1 VVLVKDKGYKFKLC
15 LPSTVSI
22 NKTALDRLL
31 AYTDSLFFQL
41 KTFWESKFN
50 HRLISSFLV
59 LVFVISVLLSEF
71 VIQGW
76 ISLGSFNSKFENPF
90 FAIEVAFTLLL
101 IAELFSLIIVLPKS
115 VAKSVGKQFEL
126 LSLIFLRNG
135 FKEFSHIGNDFL
147 WADIKSEV
155 EGMLIYAGG
164 ALAIFAI
171 MGFTYSIQKHIKVTD
186 IEKDQFRFVRMKRLL
201 ALILFVAFLTIGVMD
216 IWALVTEGIYHHSF
230 HLFYSVLIF
239 SDIIIVLIALR
250 YTLNY
255 YKIFRYSSFVLATI
269 LIRISLSAEA
279 HYNVGIG
286 VASALFVLLLTI
298 SYNYFLRHV
307 PIQKLKKDH

>member
-1 VVLVKDKGYKFKLC
+1 MISSVLVLTFIVSVVL
-15 LPSTVSI
+15 SM
-22 NKTALDRLL
+22 
-31 AYTDSLFFQL
+31 
-41 KTFWESKFN
+41 
-50 HRLISSFLV
+50 LV
-59 LVFVISVLLSEF
+59 IE
-71 VIQGW
+71 GW
-76 ISLGSFNSKFENPF
+76 ISLGKFDEQFINPF
-90 FAIEVAFTLLL
+90 FAVEVAFTLLL

-135 FKEFSHIGNDFL
+135 FKEFSHIGNDVL

-155 EGMLIYAGG
+155 IGMLMYAGG

-171 MGFTYSIQKHIKVTD
+171 MGFVYTTQKHIKVTD
-186 IEKDQFRFVRMKRLL
+186 IEKDQAKFVSMKRLL
-201 ALILFVAFLTIGVMD
+201 ALLLLVAFIAIGVSD
-216 IWALVTEGIYHHSF
+216 AYALLTESVYHHSF

-269 LIRISLSAEA
+269 LIRIALSAEE
-279 HYNVGIG
+279 HYNVAIG

-298 SYNYFLRHV
+298 SYNYFLRDV
-307 PIQKLKKDH
+307 PVRKLERDH